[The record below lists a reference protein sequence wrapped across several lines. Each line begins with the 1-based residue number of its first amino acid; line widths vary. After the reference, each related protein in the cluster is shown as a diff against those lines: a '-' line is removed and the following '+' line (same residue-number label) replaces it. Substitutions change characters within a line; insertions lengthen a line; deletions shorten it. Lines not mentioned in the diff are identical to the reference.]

1 MPNTCY
7 FVTVHTFDHFISWK
21 PTVCK
26 ELHVPDAKGTILKW
40 DTWWGPP
47 GQLEWETR
55 CSLDSWVSE
64 ITSLS
69 PWTTSKWGTRRK
81 IKIREGHLGPQRTR
95 AVIWKEIIWTLLKN
109 AWICLWGRGKVLH
122 QKQLCRCPAFSSSLC
137 PRHTSLFSVTPWANF
152 FFSTWGP
159 LVFSFLC
166 QGYIL
171 LPSFLIHT
179 RCLSVLSWNCI
190 YLWKEFPLSLLFSLT
205 PDKYSP
211 HSSFSYN
218 AFPSHFIKLHGMF
231 PMTIIK

>member
-152 FFSTWGP
+152 FFFFPPEGLWYS
-159 LVFSFLC
+159 VFFARDTFCS
-166 QGYIL
+166 
-171 LPSFLIHT
+171 LPSWFTPGAFLFSAEI
-179 RCLSVLSWNCI
+179 VFI
-190 YLWKEFPLSLLFSLT
+190 YEKNFLSL
-205 PDKYSP
+205 
-211 HSSFSYN
+211 SFSPLPQTST
-218 AFPSHFIKLHGMF
+218 ALTLASPTMHSHHIS
-231 PMTIIK
+231 

>member
-152 FFSTWGP
+152 FFFFFHLRAFGI
-159 LVFSFLC
+159 
-166 QGYIL
+166 Q
-171 LPSFLIHT
+171 
-179 RCLSVLSWNCI
+179 
-190 YLWKEFPLSLLFSLT
+190 FSLPGIHFAPFL
-205 PDKYSP
+205 PDSHQVPFCSQLKLYLFMKRISSLSP
-211 HSSFSYN
+211 FLPYPRQVQ
-218 AFPSHFIKLHGMF
+218 PSL
-231 PMTIIK
+231 